1 MSDSVQVNLGDLAA
15 RVSLLEFELDIAAQ
29 QLREL
34 RQLLGPL
41 FPKLGTANTD
51 PRLEWEIDN
60 ITINADQLTQLSNL
74 AG

>member
-51 PRLEWEIDN
+51 PRLEW
-60 ITINADQLTQLSNL
+60 
-74 AG
+74 